1 MNTFVNLIPSKNFT
15 YLLLSIFFSMSI
27 NAQNTGAID
36 SLTSGEYDY
45 YPYDYT
51 YDSSNNSGVKDF
63 FGLAGGAVIGRKW
76 VNQKKYTFE
85 IHAGVGRYFAFEK
98 TNNAYREGTAYPR
111 INFAI
116 GKRF

>member
-51 YDSSNNSGVKDF
+51 YDSSNNSSIKDF

-76 VNQKKYTFE
+76 VNQKNILLKFTQ
-85 IHAGVGRYFAFEK
+85 G
-98 TNNAYREGTAYPR
+98 
-111 INFAI
+111 
-116 GKRF
+116 